1 MRKKNIIWIVWTV
14 IIMVVIPIAQIYS
27 TSTLYSSLIITFGSF
42 LIWSVDK
49 YKYRVHHQNYKKS
62 KDEKK
67 KIEEEIYQLYD
78 KHNLHK
84 LERYEH
90 NLKISELE
98 ERLITLD
105 VESSNEIERLEQ
117 TIDKLKEKTSK
128 LTHIIQKSKETISTL
143 ESKEHTL
150 REKLVEKLK
159 FLEHDKKHKEHE
171 RMLKKL
177 HQLELLW
184 RYDPSWSDRK
194 GIESIV
200 SLKNTHLPFTL
211 TQAFISFDKLILSKV
226 QKYKP
231 NADGQNTNLFNNIQF
246 IIEEYH
252 LPMHMQDELH
262 QIRKARNRWFHDG
275 IYPSY
280 EIIEV
285 LIKLLHDVEA
295 KVFL

>member
-1 MRKKNIIWIVWTV
+1 MTKKNIIWIVWTV
-14 IIMVVIPIAQIYS
+14 AIMVVITIAQIYS
-27 TSTLYSSLIITFGSF
+27 ENTLYSSLIIAFGSF
-42 LIWSVDK
+42 IIWFVDR
-49 YKYRVHHQNYKKS
+49 YKYRVHNQNYQNS
-62 KDEKK
+62 KDEKE
-67 KIEEEIYQLYD
+67 KIEEEIYQLHD
-78 KHNLHK
+78 KHNSHK

-90 NLKISELE
+90 NLKIFELE
-98 ERLITLD
+98 ERLSTLD
-105 VESSNEIERLEQ
+105 VESAHEIKKLEQ
-117 TIDKLKEKTSK
+117 TIDELREKTDK
-128 LTHIIQKSKETISTL
+128 LNQIIQQSKDTISTL

-150 REKLVEKLK
+150 REKLVQKLK
-159 FLEHDKKHKEHE
+159 FLEHGKKHEEHE
-171 RMLKKL
+171 QILKKL
-177 HQLELLW
+177 HKLELLW

-194 GIESIV
+194 GIESLV

-226 QKYKP
+226 QKYQP
-231 NADGQNTNLFNNIQF
+231 DANGQNTNLFNNIQF

-252 LPMHMQDELH
+252 LPIHMQDDLH

-285 LIKLLHDVEA
+285 LIELLHDVEA